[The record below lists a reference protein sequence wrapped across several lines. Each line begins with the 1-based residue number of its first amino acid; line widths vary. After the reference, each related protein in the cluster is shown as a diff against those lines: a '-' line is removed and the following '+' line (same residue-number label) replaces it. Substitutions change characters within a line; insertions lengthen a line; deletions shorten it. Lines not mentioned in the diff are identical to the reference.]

1 MINKKIVMDK
11 NFRQYLNEAQGKTLR
26 NLINNFKKVHPYSN
40 VNLQIF
46 SVNIKN
52 PRIKFSMPS
61 YM

>member
-1 MINKKIVMDK
+1 MDK

-40 VNLQIF
+40 VNLQIS

-52 PRIKFSMPS
+52 PRIKFNMPS